1 MGRSSKSVDCAQ
13 ELCKKA
19 FEFHTCWNVHHLAP
33 RSTFEFPYWVS
44 TSVLCLTNTFL
55 TDSYTDTVAIL
66 STLWDS
72 QAYMTGCMA
81 HKLCHVFD
89 GAIYTF
95 VNYFRLD
102 KDMQEF
108 SWKSWCVWK
117 FQNYLE
123 CLLNLSFVL
132 N

>member
-1 MGRSSKSVDCAQ
+1 MRRAAIFKDKIFPEG
-13 ELCKKA
+13 
-19 FEFHTCWNVHHLAP
+19 HNYTCLSFLIS
-33 RSTFEFPYWVS
+33 RFFQ
-44 TSVLCLTNTFL
+44 VLLPLRLTNTFL

-102 KDMQEF
+102 KDMQQF
-108 SWKSWCVWK
+108 SWKS
-117 FQNYLE
+117 
-123 CLLNLSFVL
+123 
-132 N
+132 